1 MAVSIYRTGD
11 TEDDIKRQ
19 SEQHVSYQ
27 KQNIQ
32 TSRGNVVTSPNIM
45 CRISDAT
52 YRQLVVMLLPIR
64 TSCAVSETK
73 HTDSCG
79 NAVTN
84 PNIMCRGDATYPQLV
99 GMLLPVRTACAVTP
113 SILLSWHPYL
123 LTCFVQPAALRC
135 CMQSLAY
142 LNQNLTT

>member
-64 TSCAVSETK
+64 TSCAVSENIQTAR
-73 HTDSCG
+73 G
-79 NAVTN
+79 NAVTS
-84 PNIMCRGDATYPQLV
+84 PNITCRIRNATYRQLV
-99 GMLLPVRTACAVTP
+99 GMLLPGRTSCAVSETKHTD
-113 SILLSWHPYL
+113 SSW
-123 LTCFVQPAALRC
+123 
-135 CMQSLAY
+135 
-142 LNQNLTT
+142 